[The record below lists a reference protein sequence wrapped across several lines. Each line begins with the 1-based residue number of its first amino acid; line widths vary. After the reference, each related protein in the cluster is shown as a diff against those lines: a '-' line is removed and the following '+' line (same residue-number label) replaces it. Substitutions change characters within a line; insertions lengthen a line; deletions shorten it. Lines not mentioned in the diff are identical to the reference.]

1 MVAPFCPLP
10 TLLFV
15 LALDGEGIRIATYG
29 IELQH
34 NMVSTQYSD
43 KYLKDQCTFISLSVR
58 CTLLH

>member
-1 MVAPFCPLP
+1 
-10 TLLFV
+10 

-43 KYLKDQCTFISLSVR
+43 KYLKDQCIVHFIV
-58 CTLLH
+58 CTLYPTSLMLYGSCQP